1 MSHESG
7 SAAFPSRQ
15 DFDPTGDCLD
25 ANHAWEMFGG
35 LTIDQASLKFL
46 EHPQY
51 YQEDFM
57 FMGGV
62 AFRYYFPV
70 LDRYIR
76 DVKIDPKLDDEAEAL
91 WILGY
96 AIKAQL
102 EPDNVAL
109 VEPIIHGIHDLTR
122 HVRGNLFDY
131 GAEQEDRDRID
142 SSWAELA
149 ETLSTLS
156 KAG

>member
-1 MSHESG
+1 MSDEVG
-7 SAAFPSRQ
+7 KAALPGRE

-25 ANHAWEMFGG
+25 AYHAWEMFGG
-35 LTIDQASLKFL
+35 LTIDEASLKFL

-70 LDRYIR
+70 IDRYIR
-76 DVKIDPKLDDEAEAL
+76 NVKTDPNRDDEAEAL
-91 WILGY
+91 WILGH

-102 EPDNVAL
+102 EPDNVIL
-109 VEPIIHGIHDLTR
+109 VEPIIQGIRDLAG
-122 HVRGNLFDY
+122 HVRGNLSNY

-142 SSWAELA
+142 SSWGELT
-149 ETLSTLS
+149 ETLSAVTR
-156 KAG
+156 AG